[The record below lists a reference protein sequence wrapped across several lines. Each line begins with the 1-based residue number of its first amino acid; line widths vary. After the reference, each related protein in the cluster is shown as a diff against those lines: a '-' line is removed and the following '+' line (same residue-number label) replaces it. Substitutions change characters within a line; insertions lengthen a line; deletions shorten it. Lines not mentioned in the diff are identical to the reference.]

1 MDLLFQ
7 QEAHVCGSL
16 GERSKI
22 RQKTPEYQPPGSAS
36 RLSRPPSNQQLVRTK
51 DDTRDDDTE
60 GEALLPDKAST
71 ESKDS
76 KVETL
81 KQEAADNSNQK
92 GNSVQQTVALKPIDP
107 KMPTIKI
114 NLTKQTV
121 SSAGKLAGV

>member
-1 MDLLFQ
+1 MQ
-7 QEAHVCGSL
+7 QRRRAAA
-16 GERSKI
+16 
-22 RQKTPEYQPPGSAS
+22 SAAAAKKAWMEDS
-36 RLSRPPSNQQLVRTK
+36 K

-121 SSAGKLAGV
+121 SSAGKSAGV

>member
-1 MDLLFQ
+1 MED
-7 QEAHVCGSL
+7 S
-16 GERSKI
+16 
-22 RQKTPEYQPPGSAS
+22 
-36 RLSRPPSNQQLVRTK
+36 K

-60 GEALLPDKAST
+60 GEALLPDKTTT
-71 ESKDS
+71 ESKAS